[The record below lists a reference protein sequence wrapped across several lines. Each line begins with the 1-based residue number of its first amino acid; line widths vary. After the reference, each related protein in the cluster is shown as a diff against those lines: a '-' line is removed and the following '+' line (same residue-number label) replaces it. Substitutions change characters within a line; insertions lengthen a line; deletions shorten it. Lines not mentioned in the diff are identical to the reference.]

1 MNVHWHVGPHKTGTT
16 SIQYL
21 LMKLFGSEAPQPVW
35 YPIGQALGDAAGHG
49 GLAAPFH
56 PSPPSYSPEQGLKK
70 LKSLR
75 QLSNGCQTLILS
87 SENFSFASDYDISS
101 ISRTFSKDQLHLIF
115 TVSPLVNRFASS
127 WLSALQFGHFLPMS
141 QSQPIFRH
149 YPGFRPRYFSE
160 LFDAANPD
168 QCSVV
173 ISDPTQKASCLIQTF
188 FDACSLNLR
197 LEDLS
202 DTDIRKKN
210 KSISHYEAQMLCALN
225 RLVFEEA
232 PPDEEKIYDGLIVG
246 DSSYLALRR
255 ALLEFTKK
263 REWENLFESKKIN
276 NEGAPLSELKKIA
289 EIQWTDLRKME
300 DRHGINVLGD
310 LSVAFGEHQFLQ

>member
-21 LMKLFGSEAPQPVW
+21 LKKLFGSEAPQPVW

-56 PSPPSYSPEQGLKK
+56 PSPSNYSPVQGLEQ

-75 QLSNGCQTLILS
+75 QLSDGCQALILS
-87 SENFSFASDYDISS
+87 SENFSFASESNISAV
-101 ISRTFSKDQLHLIF
+101 SRIFLKDRLHLVF
-115 TVSPLVNRFASS
+115 TVSPIVNRYASS
-127 WLSALQFGHFLPMS
+127 WLSALQFGHFLPMN
-141 QSQPIFRH
+141 QSQPVFRH

-160 LFDAANPD
+160 LFHAANLD
-168 QCSVV
+168 QCSVI
-173 ISDPTQKASCLIQTF
+173 ISDPTQKATCLIQAF
-188 FDACSLNLR
+188 FDACSLNLN

-210 KSISHYEAQMLCALN
+210 KSISHHEAQMLCALN

-232 PPDEEKIYDGLIVG
+232 SPDADKIYDGLIVG

-263 REWENLFESKKIN
+263 SEWENLFESKKIN
-276 NEGAPLSELKKIA
+276 HAGAPLSELKKIA
-289 EIQWTDLRKME
+289 ETQWKDLIILKERK
-300 DRHGINVLGD
+300 DINIFGD
-310 LSVAFGEHQFLQ
+310 LSIAFGEHQFLQ